1 MDLDPESPPDI
12 APGSQGRSRARSV
25 VVYGSRDRPDAAAAA
40 ADGHRPKKS
49 PSTCGTC
56 RTRKVRCDGAHPL
69 CSSCRRLGFPCSYG
83 GAEPEAWSVA
93 LPRRR
98 VRQACL
104 SCHGRKARCSGH
116 LPACERCRAQGL
128 ACVYRPGRRVKTSV
142 RGSCGDAKSPRSREG
157 GDGDRGGDDAHDD
170 SDAALTD
177 HPCAATPSTFNL
189 DVPCPDESFDA
200 LIGRTLDQFF
210 RHVHHIPMY
219 SFLHRAS
226 LMEQYNA
233 GKVDKALLLAL
244 VGITSCLTDM
254 GSGVR
259 EYGGRCVD
267 NAEALIFADYTRPSA
282 FKVQALVF
290 MVKHRILS
298 NKFSSAFVLF
308 SIASR
313 FAAALRLNYDSPS
326 LCFLARESRRRLM
339 WSLFC
344 IDSGISSGF
353 RDFSLW
359 RADRIHVGLPCNE
372 RNFEFDLP
380 QPTEKLVPDSDEPLP
395 PHPEDVGSM
404 ALHVRIF
411 HIRQKII
418 EFTKGAVVSRG
429 INTTEMQTTVLSLHR
444 ELDDFANR
452 LPASFQF
459 SESSLRL
466 RGYSPRI
473 CVFVMIHVWWRQCH
487 CDLYRIAL
495 AGFREALP
503 RPILE
508 TLDDSFIQH
517 CQRQCLDHS
526 LEMVSIFSAMQRL
539 GAKPVAD
546 LDLALCAYQCARML
560 KYAYHVNGHKFGLT
574 AEGVTEQGKVCLRTI
589 EQCCVGPSAAVI
601 VSELEALISRGF
613 GAPPSPS
620 QIASPAT
627 LRLNGTFNGHVSSRH
642 PVLRSIEVS
651 DDPAVVSASNIT
663 FTPAPCA
670 KMNRISLPPAAV
682 TEPWPTGDSL
692 TGLAQ
697 AMPDVPEPRSK
708 SAALEASP
716 RVAGFAPSSEL
727 NNAYEGAL
735 DGLGLDNGLDHAMG
749 MDLAPWPPSGEWV
762 WPEILNGGAGV

>member
-1 MDLDPESPPDI
+1 MDLDSESPPDI
-12 APGSQGRSRARSV
+12 AFDSQGHSRAQSHLYRNHQ
-25 VVYGSRDRPDAAAAA
+25 DHHNAAR

-49 PSTCGTC
+49 PSTCSTC
-56 RTRKVRCDGAHPL
+56 RMRKVRCNGAHPL
-69 CSSCRRLGFPCSYG
+69 CSNCQRLGFPCSYDD
-83 GAEPEAWSVA
+83 AEAEAWSMA

-104 SCHGRKARCSGH
+104 SCHSRKARCSGH

-128 ACVYRPGRRVKTSV
+128 ECVYRPSKRVRTSA
-142 RGSCGDAKSPRSREG
+142 RGSYGDVKSPQSHEG
-157 GDGDRGGDDAHDD
+157 GDKDRGRDDGHND

-177 HPCAATPSTFNL
+177 HPGTATPSTFNY
-189 DVPCPDESFDA
+189 DVACPDESFEA

-244 VGITSCLTDM
+244 VGITSCLIDM
-254 GSGVR
+254 GPGVR
-259 EYGGRCVD
+259 KYGDRCID

-290 MVKHRILS
+290 MIKHRILS

-313 FAAALRLNYDSPS
+313 FAAALRLNYDSPN
-326 LCFLARESRRRLM
+326 LCFLAQESRRRLM

-359 RADRIHVGLPCNE
+359 RADKIHVSLPCNE

-395 PHPEDVGSM
+395 PHPEDVGSI
-404 ALHVRIF
+404 ALHIRIF

-418 EFTKGAVVSRG
+418 EFTKNAVVSRN
-429 INTTEMQTTVLSLHR
+429 INTTDMQTTVLSLHR

-459 SESSLRL
+459 SENSLRL

-495 AGFREALP
+495 AGFRDALP
-503 RPILE
+503 RTILE

-526 LEMVSIFSAMQRL
+526 LEMVSIFSAMQKL

-560 KYAYHVNGHKFGLT
+560 KYAYHVNGDKFGLT
-574 AEGVTEQGKVCLRTI
+574 AEGVTEKGKVCLRTI
-589 EQCCVGPSAAVI
+589 QQCCMGSAAAAI
-601 VSELEALISRGF
+601 VSELERLISRGF
-613 GAPPSPS
+613 GAPSSPS
-620 QIASPAT
+620 QIASPDT
-627 LRLNGTFNGHVSSRH
+627 FRLNGQVSSRH

-651 DDPAVVSASNIT
+651 DDPDVVSATNST
-663 FTPAPCA
+663 FTSAPSV
-670 KMNRISLPPAAV
+670 KMNRISLPSAMM
-682 TEPWPTGDSL
+682 TEPWPSENNFADV
-692 TGLAQ
+692 AQ

-708 SAALEASP
+708 STALEVSA
-716 RVAGFAPSSEL
+716 RAEFAPSEL

-762 WPEILNGGAGV
+762 WPEFLNGGVGV